1 MKNGKIYVTIHI
13 MQDFRKVFVM
23 KKVFEK
29 IKTCLP
35 IWSAV
40 LFGIFFVSLIIN
52 AVIKVNPAFA
62 DGVHNTVGAFVRT
75 VLAALTSWIPF
86 SLAEILL
93 ILSPVLVG
101 LICWRM
107 CKHMMHSITQ
117 GIRYFVAVLSVISIV
132 FSVLVFGFNAGF
144 YSEGVE
150 KKVDFKRENLSPEQL
165 YETAILLIDAIR
177 EDLPYVSYPEN
188 TYSQMT
194 FSYAEM
200 NQKLN
205 QAYDALC
212 DAYPSFQRMHSNT
225 KPVMLSKPWTYTHI
239 SGVYTFFTGEAN
251 VNTNYPDFIMISS
264 AAHEMAHQRGIA
276 KEDEANF
283 TAFLVCSLSDDPY
296 IRYCGY
302 ADVLN
307 DLMGKLSSA
316 SSELYAK
323 ARAYMPQEL
332 KNEYTS
338 YSVFFDEYRENVA
351 ATVSTAVNNAYI
363 TSHNQPQGVKSY
375 GLVVDLVAA
384 YMLNKE

>member
-1 MKNGKIYVTIHI
+1 
-13 MQDFRKVFVM
+13 M
-23 KKVFEK
+23 KKVLKK
-29 IKTCLP
+29 IKSCLP
-35 IWSAV
+35 SWSVV
-40 LFGIFFVSLIIN
+40 LFGIFFISLIAN
-52 AVIKVNPAFA
+52 AIIKVSPAFA
-62 DGVHNTVGAFVRT
+62 NAVHNTIGAFVRAF
-75 VLAALTSWIPF
+75 LATLTSWIPF
-86 SLAEILL
+86 SLAEFLL
-93 ILSPVLVG
+93 ILSPVLVF

-107 CKHMMHSITQ
+107 CKRLKRSLIS
-117 GIRYFVAVLSVISIV
+117 GIRYFVGFLSVISIV
-132 FSVLVFGFNAGF
+132 FSVLVFGFNSGF

-150 KKVDFKRENLSPEQL
+150 EKVDFKRENLSADQL

-177 EDLPYVSYPEN
+177 EDLIYISYTEDN
-188 TYSQMT
+188 SSEMT

-200 NQKLN
+200 NKKLN
-205 QAYDALC
+205 HAYESLC
-212 DAYPSFQRMHSNT
+212 EIYPSFQKIYSNT

-251 VNTNYPDFIMISS
+251 VNTNYPDFIMVSS

-307 DLMGKLSSA
+307 DLMGKLYSA
-316 SSELYAK
+316 DTKLYAK
-323 ARAYMPQEL
+323 AYEYMPQEL
-332 KNEYTS
+332 KNEYKA

-384 YMLNKE
+384 YMLNKK

>member
-1 MKNGKIYVTIHI
+1 
-13 MQDFRKVFVM
+13 M
-23 KKVFEK
+23 KKIFEK
-29 IKTCLP
+29 IKSCLP
-35 IWSAV
+35 IWSV
-40 LFGIFFVSLIIN
+40 ILFGIFFVSMISNAII
-52 AVIKVNPAFA
+52 KRNPVFA
-62 DGVHNTVGAFVRT
+62 DGVHKTVGAFVR
-75 VLAALTSWIPF
+75 AFMAMLTSWIPF

-93 ILSPVLVG
+93 ILSPILVF
-101 LICWRM
+101 LICLGM
-107 CKHMMHSITQ
+107 CKRMKRSLTA
-117 GIRYFVAVLSVISIV
+117 GIRYFVGFLSVISLV
-132 FSVLVFGFNAGF
+132 FSILVFGFNAGF

-150 KKVDFKRENLSPEQL
+150 KKVDFEREDLSPEQL
-165 YETAILLIDAIR
+165 YETAILMIDAIR
-177 EDLPYVSYPEN
+177 EDLPYVSYPEG
-188 TYSQMT
+188 TYSEMT
-194 FSYAEM
+194 FSYSEM

-205 QAYDALC
+205 EAYDTLS
-212 DAYPSFQRMHSNT
+212 DLYPSFQRMYSNT

-251 VNTNYPDFIMISS
+251 VNTNYPDFIMVSS

-307 DLMGKLSSA
+307 DLMSKLSSA
-316 SSELYAK
+316 SAELYAK

-332 KNEYTS
+332 KAEYTA

-351 ATVSTAVNNAYI
+351 ATVSTTVNNAYI

-384 YMLNKE
+384 YMLNKK

>member
-1 MKNGKIYVTIHI
+1 
-13 MQDFRKVFVM
+13 M
-23 KKVFEK
+23 KKFFEK
-29 IKTCLP
+29 IRSCLP

-40 LFGIFFVSLIIN
+40 LFGVFFISLIAN
-52 AVIKVNPAFA
+52 AIIKINPAFA
-62 DGVHNTVGAFVRT
+62 NVAHNTVGAFVRAL
-75 VLAALTSWIPF
+75 LATLTSWIPF
-86 SLAEILL
+86 SLAEMLL
-93 ILSPVLVG
+93 ILSPVLVF

-107 CKHMMHSITQ
+107 CRRLKRSLTE
-117 GIRYFVAVLSVISIV
+117 GIRYFVGFLSVVSLV
-132 FSVLVFGFNAGF
+132 FSVLVFGFNTGF

-150 KKVDFKRENLSPEQL
+150 KKVDFERENLSPEQL

-177 EDLPYVSYPEN
+177 EDLPYVSYPEG
-188 TYSQMT
+188 TASEMT

-200 NQKLN
+200 NKKLN
-205 QAYDALC
+205 QAYETLC
-212 DAYPSFQRMHSNT
+212 DTYPSFQRIYSNT

-283 TAFLVCSLSDDPY
+283 TAFLVCSLSEDPY

-316 SSELYAK
+316 DSKLYAK
-323 ARAYMPQEL
+323 AREYMPQEL
-332 KNEYTS
+332 KNEYTA

-384 YMLNKE
+384 YMLNKK